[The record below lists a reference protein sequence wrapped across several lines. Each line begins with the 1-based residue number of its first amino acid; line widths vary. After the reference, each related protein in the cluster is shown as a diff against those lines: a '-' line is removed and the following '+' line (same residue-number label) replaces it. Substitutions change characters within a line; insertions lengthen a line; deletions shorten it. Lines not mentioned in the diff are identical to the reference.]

1 MKRFYMINY
10 LLCGICLLWMTGCSN
25 MLDEMRPKDKI
36 PQDALSESDLTK
48 LLNGVYAEMEELV
61 FKFYMDG
68 DVKGENF
75 KAGPGFVDGSELQ
88 RGIGAVAEMFHSLKA
103 SQFLGGD
110 LRSILQ

>member
-75 KAGPGFVDGSELQ
+75 
-88 RGIGAVAEMFHSLKA
+88 
-103 SQFLGGD
+103 
-110 LRSILQ
+110 

>member
-1 MKRFYMINY
+1 
-10 LLCGICLLWMTGCSN
+10 

-68 DVKGENF
+68 DVKG
-75 KAGPGFVDGSELQ
+75 
-88 RGIGAVAEMFHSLKA
+88 
-103 SQFLGGD
+103 
-110 LRSILQ
+110 

>member
-68 DVKGENF
+68 DVKG
-75 KAGPGFVDGSELQ
+75 
-88 RGIGAVAEMFHSLKA
+88 GIGAVAEMFHSLKA

>member
-48 LLNGVYAEMEELV
+48 LLL
-61 FKFYMDG
+61 
-68 DVKGENF
+68 
-75 KAGPGFVDGSELQ
+75 
-88 RGIGAVAEMFHSLKA
+88 SL
-103 SQFLGGD
+103 
-110 LRSILQ
+110 IHI